1 MKKLTILTTVFLLFT
16 LTSEAQYMYYYARPH
31 ARMYRRPAPQRQ
43 RQAPPKRPVFQPTV
57 NFSFGYGFPNLDKDQ
72 FVSFANAYMGTVSQK
87 GPFVG
92 AVDYQFSRNMSIGVM
107 GTYGKVKAPYYD
119 YNSNSSLPTFTGSL
133 ENWSVML
140 NVMSYMPTYNNSIEP
155 YLRTAIGINNWTQ
168 NYLDNAGN
176 KAANIPDPSELA
188 YQVSLGARFNLSKGA
203 GFYIEGGY
211 GKYILTGGLTLKF

>member
-1 MKKLTILTTVFLLFT
+1 MKKLTILTTVFLLFA
-16 LTSEAQYMYYYARPH
+16 LASEAQYMYYYTRPH
-31 ARMYRRPAPQRQ
+31 ARMYRRPAPQRK
-43 RQAPPKRPVFQPTV
+43 APPERPAFQPTV

-72 FVSFANAYMGTVSQK
+72 LVSFGNAYMGTVSQK

-107 GTYGKVKAPYYD
+107 GTYGKVTAPYYD
-119 YNSNSSLPTFTGSL
+119 YNSNSATPTFTGSL

-140 NVMSYMPTYNNSIEP
+140 NIMSFAPTYNNAIEP
-155 YLRTAIGINNWTQ
+155 YVRTALGINNWTQ
-168 NYLDNAGN
+168 NYLDQSGN